1 MKNILKALSLQ
12 MPMLKA
18 RVNSLIRDEKGAVDL
33 ITIIV
38 LIAVVMILV
47 VVFREQMMNL
57 INSLFDS
64 IGSNADKAT
73 QSTTPTPGGN

>member
-18 RVNSLIRDEKGAVDL
+18 RLNSAVRDEKGAVDL

-47 VVFREQMMNL
+47 VVFKDQITNL
-57 INSLFDS
+57 INNLFDT
-64 IGSNADKAT
+64 IFQKADEAT
-73 QSTTPTPGGN
+73 N

>member
-18 RVNSLIRDEKGAVDL
+18 RVNSVIRDEKGAVDL

-47 VVFREQMMNL
+47 VVFREQMMEL
-57 INSLFDS
+57 ISSLFES
-64 IGSNADKAT
+64 IGLNAEKAT
-73 QSTTPTPGGN
+73 QNTTPTPGGN

>member
-18 RVNSLIRDEKGAVDL
+18 RVNSVIRDEKGAVDL

-38 LIAVVMILV
+38 LIAVVMVLV
-47 VVFREQMMNL
+47 VLFREQMEELIKNL
-57 INSLFDS
+57 FKGIVDN
-64 IGSNADKAT
+64 GNKAT
-73 QSTTPTPGGN
+73 AGN

>member
-18 RVNSLIRDEKGAVDL
+18 RVNSVIRDEKGAVDL

-38 LIAVVMILV
+38 LIAVVMVLV
-47 VVFREQMMNL
+47 VVFKEQVTNL
-57 INSLFDS
+57 INSLFES
-64 IGSNADKAT
+64 IFDNQKKVAE
-73 QSTTPTPGGN
+73 

>member
-38 LIAVVMILV
+38 LIAVVMVLV
-47 VVFREQMMNL
+47 VLFREQMEELIKNL
-57 INSLFDS
+57 FKGITDN
-64 IGSNADKAT
+64 GNKAT
-73 QSTTPTPGGN
+73 SN

>member
-18 RVNSLIRDEKGAVDL
+18 RVNSVIRDEKGAVDL

-38 LIAVVMILV
+38 LIAVVMVLV
-47 VVFREQMMNL
+47 VVFKEQVTNL
-57 INSLFDS
+57 INSLFKS
-64 IGSNADKAT
+64 IFDNQKKVVE
-73 QSTTPTPGGN
+73 

>member
-12 MPMLKA
+12 MPLLKA

-38 LIAVVMILV
+38 LIAVVMVLV
-47 VVFREQMMNL
+47 VLFREQMEELIKNL
-57 INSLFDS
+57 FKGIVDNEK
-64 IGSNADKAT
+64 KAT
-73 QSTTPTPGGN
+73 SN